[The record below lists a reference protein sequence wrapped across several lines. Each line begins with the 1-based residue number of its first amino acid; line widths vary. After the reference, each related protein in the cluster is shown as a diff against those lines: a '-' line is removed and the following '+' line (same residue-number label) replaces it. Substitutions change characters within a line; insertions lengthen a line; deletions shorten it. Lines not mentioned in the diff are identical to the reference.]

1 MNTNQEKESGVAVFA
16 MTEIIRAT
24 NNFSPSQK
32 IGQGG
37 FGTVYKGKL
46 KDGSLVAIKRAKR
59 VTKLSLISAIV
70 TNKRISLIRDLL
82 LSYRTHMIYDCPLNS
97 TMRWQLCRT
106 LNT

>member
-1 MNTNQEKESGVAVFA
+1 MKTNQEKESGVAVFT

-46 KDGSLVAIKRAKR
+46 RDGSLVAIKRAKK
-59 VTKLSLISAIV
+59 VTV
-70 TNKRISLIRDLL
+70 N
-82 LSYRTHMIYDCPLNS
+82 
-97 TMRWQLCRT
+97 
-106 LNT
+106 